1 MAKSNKRRGW
11 LLPTTLILFILSV
24 LTLSMMAMVTY
35 AWRSEDPTHLLT
47 FENEKLTWDENT
59 TVGENGI
66 ARLSF
71 FSTAY
76 QNVNSE
82 NEDRVFAPGT
92 EQDTLIR
99 LKNNSDDTIT
109 YTAIAW
115 MIKEC
120 DILALYGDFQ
130 AEGAAPTTDYQ
141 GLLPEGVT
149 PDDLLGVGAVTGTV
163 SAKGIQ
169 DFDISWLWEY
179 ERGEVDDPGVGQI
192 PDIYEY
198 DYDDTFLGNKAAW
211 DEADDSIIGFA
222 IIVEGET
229 PVPTPPTGTG
239 SLIYWG
245 IGLVAVTG
253 ALFIAE
259 LIVTRRNKKKQQEAS

>member
-1 MAKSNKRRGW
+1 MANSKKRKNW

-24 LTLSMMAMVTY
+24 ITLSLMAVVTY

-59 TVGENGI
+59 EVGENGV
-66 ARLSF
+66 AHLSF
-71 FSTAY
+71 FNTYY

-82 NEDRVFAPGT
+82 NGDNVFAPGT

-99 LKNNSDDTIT
+99 LKNNSDDEIT

-120 DILALYGDFQ
+120 DILELTGDFR
-130 AEGAAPTTDYQ
+130 AEGATPTNNYE
-141 GLLPEGVT
+141 GLLPPNVT

-169 DFDISWLWEY
+169 DFDIGWEWIF
-179 ERGEVDDPGVGQI
+179 ERGDEVEPG
-192 PDIYEY
+192 IYES
-198 DYDDTFLGNKAAW
+198 DFPDTYLGNKAAW
-211 DEADDSIIGFA
+211 DTADDSTIGFA

-229 PVPTPPTGTG
+229 PVPTPPTGQG
-239 SLIYWG
+239 SMIYWG
-245 IGLVAVTG
+245 IGLVAVAG
-253 ALFIAE
+253 IIFVAE
-259 LIVTRRNKKKQQEAS
+259 LIFYRRQKKKEEQEEA